1 MSDLSWNV
9 WGAISAAIGMLLALI
24 PLFNTWVGPRLPS
37 ATLPGVRAL
46 LKETQKLYATALEN
60 GDIDDESEIHDINVS
75 LDLYVFA
82 PVAP

>member
-1 MSDLSWNV
+1 
-9 WGAISAAIGMLLALI
+9 MLLALI

-37 ATLPGVRAL
+37 ATLPDVRAL

-75 LDLYVFA
+75 LEMYVFA
-82 PVAP
+82 PVTPSNRLIICSIPQIIGR